1 MKKYILL
8 FIILSLITVQ
18 RVSVYSATY
27 IREIEIVRLNVFDK
41 ELENGGNFIYRLAN
55 KFHVVTRDRIIRQEL
70 LFNKGDPFDSEHLE
84 QSIRNIRT
92 LPFIG
97 DATSNIKYV
106 ADDSI
111 DIEIIAEDLWT
122 TTIGISGEGGGGQYN
137 FTIYANE
144 KNTAGL
150 GLGID
155 VNLQFTTDDD
165 NGYLIQISD
174 RRLMG
179 TRLMYD
185 LILRDF
191 SYSRGFGV
199 LLYHPFY
206 SPYARWNYGISFNV
220 QDAKQ
225 RLFYQGQEYFR
236 YDYDYKDFQVH
247 LKRAYGMYNRFE
259 SGLLFKYCRNDY
271 SDRRSESLDFQL
283 IPENETFSGPG
294 VNLATYLDEFGTIED
309 LTEHATIRATSI
321 WSGPAFNGD
330 YEATYL
336 EVESGFFFR
345 PTQNLYAGF
354 KNTYSNFIAGSSR
367 ERITNTMQSILY
379 YKPSTYHLLAGRFFS
394 HFAWRQK
401 PSYQIVLGGINGLRG
416 YPDRYFE
423 GAKLALMNAEYRI
436 FTPVQ
441 ILTVSLGGAA
451 FFDAGYVWDDG
462 ESVDITDLKKD
473 VGLGL
478 RFGLTKSSTARIV
491 CFNVARALDQDHWYI
506 SFRTGNLFGLA
517 RYQ

>member
-1 MKKYILL
+1 MKKYITL
-8 FIILSLITVQ
+8 FFILSSITIQ
-18 RVSVYSATY
+18 SESVSSSAY
-27 IREIEIVRLNVFDK
+27 IREIEIVRLNVFEK
-41 ELENGGNFIYRLAN
+41 QLENGGNFIYRLAN
-55 KFHVVTRDRIIRQEL
+55 KFHVVTRERIICQEL
-70 LFNKGDPFDSEHLE
+70 LFKKGDPFDAEHLE
-84 QSIRNIRT
+84 QSLRNIRA
-92 LPFIG
+92 LPFVG
-97 DATSNIKYV
+97 DAVSNIKYA

-122 TTIGISGEGGGGQYN
+122 TAVGISGEGGGGQYN
-137 FTIYANE
+137 FTVYANE
-144 KNTAGL
+144 KNTAGM

-174 RRLMG
+174 RRFLG

-185 LILRDF
+185 LILRDL
-191 SYSRGFGV
+191 SYSRGFSV

-236 YDYDYKDFQVH
+236 YEYDYKDFQVY
-247 LKRAYGMYNRFE
+247 LKRAFGIYNRFE
-259 SGLLFKYCRNDY
+259 SGILFKYCSNDY
-271 SDRRSESLDFQL
+271 NDNDRVPEYSGYNL
-283 IPENETFSGPG
+283 IPDDETFSGPG
-294 VNLATYLDEFGTIED
+294 VDLTLSTRRYFTATYLDEFGTIED
-309 LTEHATIRATSI
+309 LTEHATLRATSI
-321 WSGPAFNGD
+321 WSGPTFNGD

-336 EVESGFFFR
+336 EIESGFFLR
-345 PTQNLYAGF
+345 PTQNTYVGF

-367 ERITNTMQSILY
+367 ERIKNAMQSILY
-379 YKPSTYHLLAGRFFS
+379 YKPSTYHLLAWRFLS

-401 PSYQIVLGGINGLRG
+401 PNYQVVLGGINGLRG

-423 GAKLALMNAEYRI
+423 GAKLALMNVEYRF
-436 FTPVQ
+436 FT
-441 ILTVSLGGAA
+441 
-451 FFDAGYVWDDG
+451 
-462 ESVDITDLKKD
+462 KD